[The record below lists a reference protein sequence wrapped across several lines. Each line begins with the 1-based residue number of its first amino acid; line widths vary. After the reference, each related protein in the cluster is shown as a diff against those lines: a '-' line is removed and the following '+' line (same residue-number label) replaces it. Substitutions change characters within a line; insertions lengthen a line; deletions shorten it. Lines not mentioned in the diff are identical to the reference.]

1 MARVG
6 KNLLESVTRS
16 MYKDSKCVYREYI
29 QNAADQIDTA
39 RKLRPDLDYNV
50 YVTIEQQLK
59 RITIEDN
66 ATGVRADSVRALLI
80 DVACSEKVRGV
91 NKGFRGIGRL
101 GGLAYCKTLKFET
114 SYFDEDIVSIVTWDA
129 VRLTQI
135 LDDNNDDSEVGEVID
150 SITQI
155 TVKKDDSYKDKH
167 YFKVIMEDVTDEKLL
182 VEFVGLY
189 PSQANFVALSYASK
203 VKTSE
208 LAEILINNINN
219 LSIDSYYEGWNQI
232 LGLNYILFDL
242 AKKLD
247 AKARSKYITK
257 AMANREKAVK
267 EGIFVI
273 EKFYI
278 GMPVIDYVMIS
289 IEDKHPW
296 VKDKGAVIDWLNY
309 RADMNADIKG
319 KDWRTEWKI
328 NDLMFQAVPRYKYFA
343 VKGTLE
349 GLLAFTRK
357 YLDKSAKIQDI
368 TLNNGWWL
376 FTDEKNGLKVFL
388 NEESGNLNIQPI
400 E

>member
-1 MARVG
+1 MKIQLITLTAFATVVVGCETLNTSSLVQSMQRTSDKQTTVVKPSTIADKDTAITTEDKVAYARKEKMKAMMEAQKKQNEQMSKQNEKSENADAKKTSTVEKKPIDITAIKDDKEFFEEFKKVG
-6 KNLLESVTRS
+6 K
-16 MYKDSKCVYREYI
+16 
-29 QNAADQIDTA
+29 ADD
-39 RKLRPDLDYNV
+39 
-50 YVTIEQQLK
+50 
-59 RITIEDN
+59 
-66 ATGVRADSVRALLI
+66 
-80 DVACSEKVRGV
+80 EK
-91 NKGFRGIGRL
+91 
-101 GGLAYCKTLKFET
+101 
-114 SYFDEDIVSIVTWDA
+114 
-129 VRLTQI
+129 I
-135 LDDNNDDSEVGEVID
+135 LDRVC
-150 SITQI
+150 
-155 TVKKDDSYKDKH
+155 KMK
-167 YFKVIMEDVTDEKLL
+167 DEKLL